1 MLSKS
6 ILSINGHPPY
16 PNGLPLWGSGGF
28 MKEKFD
34 IIQST
39 CIPIQID
46 NCNTDLIIPAR
57 YLAST
62 TRDPKFFGDAF
73 MHDLRFDAEGN
84 PVADF
89 VMNQPE
95 YAEAPRKGVHEII
108 VGGQNWGS
116 GSSREHAAW
125 AIAGYGVRVV
135 ISSSFADIHRNN
147 LLNCFVLPVI
157 VSKEFQQE
165 LFDSIA
171 ANPQTEVKV
180 DVPNQT
186 VTNLA
191 TGNSEHFDINSYK
204 KYCLMNAYDDID
216 FLLSN
221 KEKIEA
227 YEEKEEVVAEDLTP
241 AEEAVRVEE
250 ADFQTPPPAP
260 AYVEATNEA
269 PAAEPAEEVAPIEV
283 TAHKESEPFV
293 PKKLLPI
300 NRGLASFFF
309 LSLITLGIY
318 GLVVLAKI
326 SSEINTVATR
336 YDGRKTTNYLW
347 IYFLWG
353 WLTCGIAGLVW
364 FHCISN
370 RIGNEL
376 QRRQIPYSFG
386 ASDYWLWCVLG
397 SFVGF
402 LPLVYTHK
410 LLSAMNMLNADYN
423 QKG

>member
-1 MLSKS
+1 MA
-6 ILSINGHPPY
+6 
-16 PNGLPLWGSGGF
+16 
-28 MKEKFD
+28 KEKFD

-191 TGNSEHFDINSYK
+191 TGHSEHFDINSYK

-221 KEKIEA
+221 KEKIET
-227 YEEKEEVVAEDLTP
+227 YEGKEEEVT
-241 AEEAVRVEE
+241 VEE
-250 ADFQTPPPAP
+250 SDFQEPVP
-260 AYVEATNEA
+260 AYVEATEEA
-269 PAAEPAEEVAPIEV
+269 PKADEEVHETPVEV
-283 TAHKESEPFV
+283 ETHYESESFV
-293 PKKLLPI
+293 PKKLLPTD
-300 NRGLASFFF
+300 RSLTKWLLWGL
-309 LSLITLGIY
+309 LTLGIY
-318 GLVVLAKI
+318 NLVVG
-326 SSEINTVATR
+326 SRMSDEINIVAR
-336 YDGRKTTNYLW
+336 KYDGRKTTNFIW
-347 IYFLWG
+347 IFL
-353 WLTCGIAGLVW
+353 LSYVTSGLAAIIW
-364 FHCISN
+364 WHFLSDRISC
-370 RIGNEL
+370 EL
-376 QRRQIPYSFG
+376 KRRSIPYSFG
-386 ASDYWLWCVLG
+386 PVDFWLWCFVLG
-397 SFVGF
+397 ILIVPIFVF
-402 LPLVYTHK
+402 LYKYLH
-410 LLSAMNMLNADYN
+410 AMNLLNADYN